1 MNLRLALVVVL
12 AARGGGGLVLRRR
25 SHGDLLLLSLK
36 VPHLVDDQPGL
47 VCQQSQSRYHYQG
60 GAVPLLSEFVV
71 KVSHCSQLISDNKGQ
86 NLQELHTREHSS
98 DINN

>member
-12 AARGGGGLVLRRR
+12 AAHGGGGLVLRRME
-25 SHGDLLLLSLK
+25 DLLLLLSLK
-36 VPHLVDDQPGL
+36 VPHLMEDQPGL
-47 VCQQSQSRYHYQG
+47 MYQQSQSRYLYQG
-60 GAVPLLSEFVV
+60 WAVPLLSEFVV